1 MLSMDSLQVAEEEVV
16 ESTSNRLED
25 IHTFLA
31 EGCYPQTMSPIRKK
45 NLKRYAQKFIIEE
58 GRLYY
63 VGQKKEEKREV
74 VIDAERKRQV
84 FLECHFND
92 IGHHLGQKKTVHRIQ
107 SKYYWLGIVK
117 DVVDWIKVCETC
129 QHAERNKNMSR
140 KVRPIKVE
148 APWEILGIDIFGP
161 FLESRRD
168 NTYVVIITDYL
179 SKWVE
184 AHPIQKKDSLSVARC
199 ISSTFYR
206 FGAAKTVFCCQSPDF
221 CEEVTKQLC
230 DRWNIVQ
237 KISAVDQ
244 PQLSALYDRS
254 SDLLKEAIRQVV
266 TEKQMD
272 WDDYLDPV
280 LFVFRNSVNPTTK
293 FTPFYVMFNR
303 EASLPNEIEFDLL
316 KDHQGQEVC
325 PIKQESITSYVT
337 AMQEQQNTV
346 KQLVIANMNAAY
358 KQEKKNAKRRARTMP
373 SITFKVTDP
382 LFGPGDS
389 TQLKKLKESHYLS
402 FPVETVLTSD
412 QSESEGKKSDLE
424 YTSSVPQVH

>member
-25 IHTFLA
+25 IYTFLA

-45 NLKRYAQKFIIEE
+45 NLKRYAQKFIIEG
-58 GRLYY
+58 GRLFY

-84 FLECHFND
+84 FLECHFSD

-129 QHAERNKNMSR
+129 QNAERNKNMSR

-148 APWEILGIDIFGP
+148 APWEILGINIFGP
-161 FLESRRD
+161 FPETKRD
-168 NTYVVIITDYL
+168 NTYVVVITDYL

-184 AHPIQKKDSLSVARC
+184 AVPIQKKDSLSVARC

-206 FGAAKTVFCCQSPDF
+206 FGSAKTVFCCQSTEF
-221 CEEVTKQLC
+221 CEEVTKLLC
-230 DRWNIVQ
+230 DKWNIVQ
-237 KISAVDQ
+237 KVSPVDQ

-254 SDLLKEAIRQVV
+254 NDMLKEAIRQVV
-266 TEKQMD
+266 TEKQAD

-280 LFVFRNSVNPTTK
+280 LFVFRNSINPTTK
-293 FTPFYVMFNR
+293 FTPFYIMFNR
-303 EASLPNEIEFDLL
+303 EANLPNEIEFDPLR
-316 KDHQGQEVC
+316 DHQGQEGC
-325 PIKQESITSYVT
+325 PIKDESVTSFT
-337 AMQEQQNTV
+337 AAMQEQQNTV

-382 LFGPGDS
+382 IFGPGDS
-389 TQLKKLKESHYLS
+389 AQLKKLKESHYLS
-402 FPVETVLTSD
+402 FPVETVLTAD
-412 QSESEGKKSDLE
+412 QTGPDGKKRDSE
-424 YTSSVPQVH
+424 YTPVPHVH